1 MTARGS
7 LIGLLG
13 ALAILAAFAFSA
25 TDRASAQDATWT
37 WSIDCHPE
45 SNVWYVTDG
54 SLRVTKSDIPCDEA
68 KPGWTFDWNN
78 LGDILFLYD
87 GDRTTVPVTRADGT
101 VTGTTVREV
110 NEQGNTPPP
119 VNQPLHEL
127 ADGTNSF
134 VYSADANNRAVRG
147 DDGQCYRE
155 QRVSSQ
161 WKRSGSYG
169 YGIGLTSQ
177 ACRKAAWN
185 AYYRS
190 QGQPLLNPFGGGYPA
205 GNPPAAGN

>member
-7 LIGLLG
+7 LIGLIG
-13 ALAILAAFAFSA
+13 ALAILAAFAFST

-45 SNVWYVTDG
+45 SYVWYVTDG
-54 SLRVTKSDIPCDEA
+54 SFRVTKSDIPCDEP

-119 VNQPLHEL
+119 VNQPLDEG
-127 ADGTNSF
+127 ATTAYTYN
-134 VYSADANNRAVRG
+134 ADANNRAVRG
-147 DDGQCYRE
+147 DDGNCYRE
-155 QRVSSQ
+155 QRVGGR

-169 YGIGLTSQ
+169 NFTNS
-177 ACRKAAWN
+177 CRNASWN

-190 QGQPLLNPFGGGYPA
+190 QGEPLINPASGTFPWW
-205 GNPPAAGN
+205 NPPAASN

>member
-7 LIGLLG
+7 LIGLIG
-13 ALAILAAFAFSA
+13 ALAILAAFAFST

-45 SNVWYVTDG
+45 SYVWYVTDG
-54 SLRVTKSDIPCDEA
+54 SFRVTKSDIPCDEP

-110 NEQGNTPPP
+110 NEQGNKRPP
-119 VNQPLHEL
+119 VSQPLHTTNAILYE
-127 ADGTNSF
+127 AD
-134 VYSADANNRAVRG
+134 DNNRAVRG
-147 DDGQCYRE
+147 ADGQCYRE
-155 QRVSSQ
+155 QRISGQ
-161 WKRSGSYG
+161 WKRSAPYG
-169 YGIGLTSQ
+169 FGTALTSLP
-177 ACRKAAWN
+177 CRKAAWN
-185 AYYRS
+185 AHYRS
-190 QGQPLLNPFGGGYPA
+190 EGEQLINPDTGTFPA
-205 GNPPAAGN
+205 SWVTLP

>member
-7 LIGLLG
+7 LIGLIG
-13 ALAILAAFAFSA
+13 ALAILAAFAFST

-45 SNVWYVTDG
+45 SYVWYVTDG
-54 SLRVTKSDIPCDEA
+54 SFRVTKSDIPCDEP

-119 VNQPLHEL
+119 VNQPLDEG
-127 ADGTNSF
+127 ATTAYTYN
-134 VYSADANNRAVRG
+134 ADANNRAVRG
-147 DDGQCYRE
+147 ADNQCYRE
-155 QRVSSQ
+155 QRISGQ

-169 YGIGLTSQ
+169 FGNE
-177 ACRKAAWN
+177 ACRRASWN
-185 AYYRS
+185 AHYRS
-190 QGQPLLNPFGGGYPA
+190 EGEQLRDPSTGTF
-205 GNPPAAGN
+205 PPSSMTLP

>member
-1 MTARGS
+1 MTARGI

-13 ALAILAAFAFSA
+13 AVAILATFAFSTA
-25 TDRASAQDATWT
+25 DRASAEDAVYN

-54 SLRVTKSDIPCDEA
+54 NFRVTKSDIPCDEA
-68 KPGWTFDWNN
+68 KPGWTFDYDLSNV
-78 LGDILFLYD
+78 GGILFLYD

-101 VTGTTVREV
+101 VIGSTVREV

-119 VNQPLHEL
+119 VNQPL
-127 ADGTNSF
+127 ADGTNYTAF
-134 VYSADANNRAVRG
+134 TYNADANNRAVRG
-147 DDGQCYRE
+147 DDNQCYRE
-155 QRVSSQ
+155 QRISGR

-169 YGIGLTSQ
+169 FGNE
-177 ACRKAAWN
+177 ACRKASWN

-190 QGQPLLNPFGGGYPA
+190 QGGTLLNPFGSGYPS